1 MRSGTRSGSLAT
13 RLGRESPT
21 EHASS
26 AGEERGTDLGVSR
39 GVILRKG
46 RAWLVVLALG
56 CVSCA
61 FSSYQGA
68 LIDARD
74 FIREGRYRSALR
86 ELDRA
91 KRTTSL
97 TAEQRAEIAE
107 LETRC
112 REARAE
118 RGRIAL
124 SADPAL

>member
-1 MRSGTRSGSLAT
+1 MTIRN
-13 RLGRESPT
+13 
-21 EHASS
+21 
-26 AGEERGTDLGVSR
+26 R
-39 GVILRKG
+39 GVL
-46 RAWLVVLALG
+46 LVAIAFG
-56 CVSCA
+56 CASCA

-68 LIDARD
+68 VIDARD
-74 FIREGRYRSALR
+74 FMREGRYRSALR

-91 KRTTSL
+91 KEATPL

-124 SADPAL
+124 SADSAR